1 MTTARAA
8 APDLRTTD
16 AAGSLAPGLAQEFPI
31 PNAQGPDMTRLDT
44 LGLDTLGDE
53 AARVRLA
60 AHPGTPPHLLQRLA
74 ADPAVMVR
82 ATVAMNRAATPALH
96 AILVADGDERVRA
109 LLAAKVAHL
118 LPGLA
123 GAAQAQAA
131 HRIRATLAVLVED
144 EAVRVRAAIADA
156 VKAMPAAPRD
166 LILRLANDPALQ
178 VCDPVIRLSPL
189 LTDGDLLAL
198 LAAPPHP
205 EAVRSV
211 AARPGLSGRVAD
223 AVAAEADTASVR
235 ALLQNRSAAIQ
246 EATLDALVAQA
257 AGHMDWHEPLVRRP
271 VLSRAAARALSTM
284 VATGL
289 ARVLA
294 GRSDLDPALAG
305 ELRARLLTRLDDLP
319 APQADMEDAV
329 PALRRLHAAGA
340 LTEATLLDAA
350 QAGNVRRTTAIL
362 AVASGLPLGAVER
375 AAYLR
380 SAKALVSLAW
390 RAGFGMR
397 AGAVVQAVL
406 GQLGPG
412 ALLAALPGGGFPL
425 TEAEM
430 AWQIEVLGSGGG

>member
-1 MTTARAA
+1 MSAARAA
-8 APDLRTTD
+8 ATDVRIMD
-16 AAGSLAPGLAQEFPI
+16 AAGNAAGNAAGSFAPGLAQDLAI
-31 PNAQGPDMTRLDT
+31 SDM
-44 LGLDTLGDE
+44 LGDE

-60 AHPGTPPHLLQRLA
+60 AHSGTPPHLLQRLA
-74 ADPAVMVR
+74 ADPDVMVR
-82 ATVAMNRAATPALH
+82 AAVAMNRATTPDLH
-96 AILVADGDERVRA
+96 AILIADGDERVRA
-109 LLAAKVAHL
+109 LLAAKLAYL
-118 LPGLA
+118 LPGLTGA
-123 GAAQAQAA
+123 GQAQATR
-131 HRIRATLAVLVED
+131 HIRATLAILVED

-205 EAVRSV
+205 EAARSV
-211 AARPGLSGRVAD
+211 AARPGLGGRVAD
-223 AVAAEADTASVR
+223 AVAAGADTAAVR
-235 ALLQNRSAAIQ
+235 ALLQNRSATIQ
-246 EATLDALVAQA
+246 EPTLDALVAQA
-257 AGHMDWHEPLVRRP
+257 AGRLDWHEPLVRRP
-271 VLSRAAARALSTM
+271 ALSRAATHALSAM
-284 VATGL
+284 VAAGL
-289 ARVLA
+289 VRVLA
-294 GRSDLDPALAG
+294 DRADLDPALAG
-305 ELRARLLTRLDDLP
+305 ELRQRLLTRLDDLP
-319 APQADMEDAV
+319 APQMETEDPV
-329 PALRRLHAAGA
+329 PALRRLQAAGA

-350 QAGNVRRTTAIL
+350 RAGDVRRTTAIL
-362 AVASGLPLGAVER
+362 AVASGLPPGAVER

-430 AWQIEVLGSGGG
+430 AWQIEVLGSGGR